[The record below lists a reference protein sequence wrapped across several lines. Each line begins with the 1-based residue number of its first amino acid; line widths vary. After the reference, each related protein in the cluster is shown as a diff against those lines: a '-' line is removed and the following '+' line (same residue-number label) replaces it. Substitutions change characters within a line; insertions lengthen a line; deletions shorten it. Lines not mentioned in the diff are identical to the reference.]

1 MKIVRFDIYHKT
13 LTLLSFLG
21 IDLCGPVL
29 VHVELDGGGQ
39 DEGDEDKDDDDGDDP
54 LQDGGDLVLGQLGD
68 GDKVRGEHE
77 HGGGVQSL
85 LRESL
90 VINNAPA
97 RENKMKELERSSA
110 ALFPVKCGNV
120 NAGVA

>member
-1 MKIVRFDIYHKT
+1 MTRFCLTAVKSEKQEMKIVRFDIYHKT

-68 GDKVRGEHE
+68 GDKVRGENTRLSVPPRRVL
-77 HGGGVQSL
+77 GS
-85 LRESL
+85 
-90 VINNAPA
+90 
-97 RENKMKELERSSA
+97 
-110 ALFPVKCGNV
+110 
-120 NAGVA
+120 